1 MWVPTVLRQSS
12 SPSPAGL
19 RGGRSSSRGHRG
31 HLPLPRPRCRGRV
44 DRTALSFH
52 LLGSVFQQPHFPR
65 TSARPARYPHACFSY
80 MRGSHTQKQRDNV
93 SWSDLGGRDRS
104 LEMSTFLRWSRLA
117 ALIFYRFL
125 SLSSFTP
132 DACTALLQTLCCVSP
147 AARLLSTAPLSRH
160 FLHCQ

>member
-1 MWVPTVLRQSS
+1 MAKLLAEPRRPPGWKIFLPWVPGT
-12 SPSPAGL
+12 PPAAAA
-19 RGGRSSSRGHRG
+19 
-31 HLPLPRPRCRGRV
+31 PLPGGRV

-52 LLGSVFQQPHFPR
+52 LLGSVFQQPRFPR

-80 MRGSHTQKQRDNV
+80 MRGSRTQKRRDNV

-117 ALIFYRFL
+117 ASIFYRFL

-132 DACTALLQTLCCVSP
+132 DACTALLQTLCCASP
-147 AARLLSTAPLSRH
+147 AARLLSTAPLSRQ
-160 FLHCQ
+160 FLHYQ